1 MHRLQRGPQIRVPH
15 EELGREAGDRPPPQ
29 RREDDAARG
38 NNGRDQRMGLYSP
51 ELFREEEEEKEIDK
65 GLVSISF
72 F

>member
-1 MHRLQRGPQIRVPH
+1 MHRLQRGPQICVHH

-51 ELFREEEEEKEIDK
+51 ELFREEEEEEKEID
-65 GLVSISF
+65 S
-72 F
+72 